1 MKNKQYIELL
11 LVFNYH
17 FELIIIEWSNG
28 LKVKCRSFTGIFETD
43 TEPEDDDYIGEY
55 AAAVHEVKI
64 LHKGN
69 DNSVKIYNNCIEITL
84 KNIPEKISNEN
95 GTIIWNRPSE
105 LKSL

>member
-1 MKNKQYIELL
+1 MKNKQYNKLL
-11 LVFNYH
+11 PIFKHY
-17 FELIIIEWSNG
+17 FKQIIEQDNG

-55 AAAVHEVKI
+55 AAVVHEVKI

-69 DNSVKIYNNCIEITL
+69 DNSVKIYNNCIEIKL

>member
-1 MKNKQYIELL
+1 MKNKQYNKLL
-11 LVFNYH
+11 PIFKHY
-17 FELIIIEWSNG
+17 FKQIIEQDNG

-55 AAAVHEVKI
+55 AAVVHE
-64 LHKGN
+64 
-69 DNSVKIYNNCIEITL
+69 VKIYNNCIEITL